1 MKISTRLFLV
11 LAAGYLLVAAVVVAM
26 INYEMR
32 QQAFLE
38 AESKARLILDHNLA
52 AHTYFSHQLKPKL
65 FA

>member
-11 LAAGYLLVAAVVVAM
+11 ISAGYLIVAAALVTM

-32 QQAFLE
+32 EQAFLE

-52 AHTYFSHQLKPKL
+52 THTYFSQQLKPKL
-65 FA
+65 F